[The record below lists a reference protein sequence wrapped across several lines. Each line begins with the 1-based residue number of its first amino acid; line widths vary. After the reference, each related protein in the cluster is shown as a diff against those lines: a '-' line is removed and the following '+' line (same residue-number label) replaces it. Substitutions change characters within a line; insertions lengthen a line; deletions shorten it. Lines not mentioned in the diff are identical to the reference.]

1 MYQHFT
7 RTFWPSFAT
16 LKMEA
21 EDYSEMLVLILTTQS
36 HMLEDPNHKVLMF
49 PWQLPHMAV
58 CMLVCNTYFSQNV
71 CKILTYL

>member
-7 RTFWPSFAT
+7 RTNWPSFAT
-16 LKMEA
+16 LMMEA
-21 EDYSEMLVLILTTQS
+21 LDYSEMLELIVTTQS
-36 HMLEDPNHKVLMF
+36 HVLEDRNHKVVMF

-58 CMLVCNTYFSQNV
+58 CALACSKYFSQNI